1 MSQPEERA
9 LKSNSRHTADKSA
22 ATKILLVDDDAALRQ
37 VIKYKLDQRGY
48 LVTVAADGEQALREL
63 KRRSFDLIL
72 SDIKMP
78 KVGGVELLVK
88 GRKLRPEISVIL
100 MTAFA
105 DISQAVEAVKLGA
118 SDYLTKPFEDEQLFV
133 AIDKAVRVRNLES
146 ENRSLKS
153 RLKGRDYLEKIVGVS
168 KPFKELMSVV
178 QKIAPSD
185 ATVLITGASGVGKEV
200 IARAIHYMS
209 NRAGG
214 EFVAVNCAAIPRD
227 LIESELFGHVR
238 GAFTGAVRDK
248 RGKFEIADGGTLL
261 LDEIAD
267 LGLELQAKLLRV
279 MQEKTVEPVGSESL
293 KDVDFRLIAATNANL
308 KSRVAD
314 GLFREDLYYRLNVIP
329 LAVPSLNERAED
341 IPVLVAEFLK
351 KYGKG
356 EQIEV
361 SSDLMEALVRHLWP
375 GNIRELDNLVERMVV
390 LRSGNILTGADLPK
404 DFNQTAEPSA
414 ERIESAAPGEMTFK
428 EAERKLIVDALTRFD
443 WNKSKS
449 ARFLDIPRH
458 VLVYR
463 MKKHEI
469 FSDQPV

>member
-1 MSQPEERA
+1 M
-9 LKSNSRHTADKSA
+9 

-37 VIKYKLDQRGY
+37 VIKYKLDQKGY
-48 LVTVAADGEQALREL
+48 RVTVATDGEQALSEL

-78 KVGGVELLVK
+78 NVGGVELLVK
-88 GRKLRPEISVIL
+88 GRKIRPEISVIL

-153 RLKGRDYLEKIVGVS
+153 RLQGRDFLENIVGVS

-178 QKIAPSD
+178 EKIAPTD
-185 ATVLITGASGVGKEV
+185 ATALITGASGVGKEV
-200 IARAIHYMS
+200 IAKAIHYLS
-209 NRAGG
+209 SRAEG

-279 MQEKTVEPVGSESL
+279 MQEKRVEPVGSESH

-314 GLFREDLYYRLNVIP
+314 GQFREDLYYRLNVIP
-329 LAVPSLNERAED
+329 LAVPSLNEREED
-341 IPVLVAEFLK
+341 IPILVAEFLK
-351 KYGKG
+351 RYAKG
-356 EQIEV
+356 ERIEV
-361 SSDLMEALVRHLWP
+361 SSELMETLVRHRWA
-375 GNIRELDNLVERMVV
+375 GNIRELENLIERMVV
-390 LRSGNILTGADLPK
+390 LRSGNTLTVADLPK
-404 DFNQTAEPSA
+404 EFDPPSEKLA
-414 ERIESAAPGEMTFK
+414 MRIESTQPGELTFK
-428 EAERKLIVDALTRFD
+428 EAEKKLIVDALVRFD
-443 WNKSKS
+443 WNKSKA

-458 VLVYR
+458 VLIYR

-469 FSDQPV
+469 FSNQPA